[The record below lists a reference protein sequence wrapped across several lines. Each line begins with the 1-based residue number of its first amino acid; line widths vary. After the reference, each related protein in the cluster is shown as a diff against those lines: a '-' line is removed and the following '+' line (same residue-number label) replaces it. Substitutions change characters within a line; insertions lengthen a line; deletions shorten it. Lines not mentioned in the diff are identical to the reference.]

1 MSDTHNAASIR
12 ISSLLDANSFVP
24 IGAGV
29 KARSTDFCLSE
40 NAAPSDGVIT
50 GFGTIDGSPVYVYS
64 QDAAVLGGT
73 IGEMHAKKIVRL
85 YDMAAKTGSP
95 VIGILDSNGVR
106 LEESTDALDALGS
119 IYAAMSAASGVI
131 PQIAIVAG
139 NCGGALSFIP
149 ALSDLVLMTDKAKL
163 FVNSPDAIEGS
174 NVDVLDNRTAAFQA
188 KAGNVD
194 FAGTEEEVLQA
205 ARTLVGFLP
214 ANNEDDGEIIACT
227 DDLNRATPNLSTLN
241 DDAAKI
247 LEQIA
252 DNGIFFETKKDH
264 APNMVT
270 GFMRLDGQTIG
281 AVANRGAKDSI
292 CAGAARKAASFIN
305 LCDSFNIPIFMI
317 ANASAYGRCEH
328 CEKMLPF
335 MASKMIYAY
344 TNATVPKVTLVTGK
358 AFGGA
363 YIMMGSKALGADVV
377 YAWPGASIG
386 AMDAKQAAKI
396 VAQGADERA
405 AAKKFAELQN
415 NVASAAARGYVDTV
429 IEEADTRKYVIG
441 AFEMLYTKKEN
452 RPLKKHG
459 TI

>member
-174 NVDVLDNRTAAFQA
+174 NVDVLDNRTATFQA

-205 ARTLVGFLP
+205 ARTLVGLLP

-335 MASKMIYAY
+335 MASKM
-344 TNATVPKVTLVTGK
+344 
-358 AFGGA
+358 
-363 YIMMGSKALGADVV
+363 M
-377 YAWPGASIG
+377 
-386 AMDAKQAAKI
+386 
-396 VAQGADERA
+396 
-405 AAKKFAELQN
+405 
-415 NVASAAARGYVDTV
+415 
-429 IEEADTRKYVIG
+429 
-441 AFEMLYTKKEN
+441 
-452 RPLKKHG
+452 
-459 TI
+459 

>member
-205 ARTLVGFLP
+205 ARTLVGLLP

-227 DDLNRATPNLSTLN
+227 DDLNRATPNLSSLN

-328 CEKMLPF
+328 CEKMLPQIKDQTAKVPAEA
-335 MASKMIYAY
+335 MAAVYVNTNGNDDVEKAY
-344 TNATVPKVTLVTGK
+344 YLPALPSLYLLDAEKRVLIKDGSLELIMNA
-358 AFGGA
+358 
-363 YIMMGSKALGADVV
+363 
-377 YAWPGASIG
+377 
-386 AMDAKQAAKI
+386 
-396 VAQGADERA
+396 
-405 AAKKFAELQN
+405 LQQH
-415 NVASAAARGYVDTV
+415 
-429 IEEADTRKYVIG
+429 E
-441 AFEMLYTKKEN
+441 
-452 RPLKKHG
+452 
-459 TI
+459 